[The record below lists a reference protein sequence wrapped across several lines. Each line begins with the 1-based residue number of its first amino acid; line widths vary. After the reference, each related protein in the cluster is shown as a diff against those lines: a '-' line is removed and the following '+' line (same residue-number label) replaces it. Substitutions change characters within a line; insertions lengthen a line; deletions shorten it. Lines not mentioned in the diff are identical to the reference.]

1 MRGCGLLR
9 ELVADELRGGQ
20 EFQSPAAFR
29 ELVLRCPMV
38 LETWVRKVLPSL
50 KLTAKAPENR
60 PSQKG
65 TIVFQPSIFRGE
77 MFVSG
82 RVVTKFEI
90 ACPTKNVC
98 KVLQTW
104 VCCVPIG
111 CIVLSFTLPETN
123 IAPQK

>member
-50 KLTAKAPENR
+50 KLTANAPENR
-60 PSQKG
+60 PSQKE

-77 MFVSG
+77 MLVSG
-82 RVVTKFEI
+82 RVVTKFEVG
-90 ACPTKNVC
+90 CPTKMSAIC
-98 KVLQTW
+98 TLDLAGVLCANW
-104 VCCVPIG
+104 LYCFEFYP
-111 CIVLSFTLPETN
+111 P
-123 IAPQK
+123 